1 MCQTWGGGQLLLD
14 FVSIYTKKE
23 NHFFFFFFPAENP
36 IPHSRSRKSSSTGAV
51 GRVLL
56 GPYTPSGS
64 RDAAEAL
71 AAWATAQGP
80 GWVSPRVWGWRDP
93 PAPFQERA
101 PGGRGLLGGL
111 CLAPQPPLLPGELPA
126 SPNTIPDFSAWM
138 REKKTFA
145 PVTWA
150 HRRGLAE
157 GARARETGP
166 L

>member
-23 NHFFFFFFPAENP
+23 NHFFFFFFSSRES
-36 IPHSRSRKSSSTGAV
+36 HSSQQESEEQQHRGGGAGAPWALHSIRQQRCCRSPRCLGHRTGARV
-51 GRVLL
+51 GL
-56 GPYTPSGS
+56 PT
-64 RDAAEAL
+64 
-71 AAWATAQGP
+71 
-80 GWVSPRVWGWRDP
+80 VWGWRDP